1 MPPDDMRSSS
11 RRAQGSQHIGT
22 RVVDAAVADHDAPRL
37 DYRRDLASWR
47 IAKAARVR
55 GRLGAP
61 SARDS
66 ARTMASHDVQKNTN
80 IVSNVVGVNV
90 TVTQLPQQGDQ
101 AIDIPRL
108 DLLDDSRIDVDL
120 RLEASELRGHRA
132 SLFPLV
138 VLAGDIQADAQARGA
153 DEMDPARD
161 TGEDTGRTI
170 PLAAERTL
178 AHMRND
184 ELDRPRQERHLIVG
198 SELGGRGKR

>member
-1 MPPDDMRSSS
+1 M
-11 RRAQGSQHIGT
+11 GT

-37 DYRRDLASWR
+37 DDRGDLASWR
-47 IAKAARVR
+47 IAKAACVR
-55 GRLGAP
+55 GPHGAP

-80 IVSNVVGVNV
+80 IVTNVVGVNV

-120 RLEASELRGHRA
+120 RLDASELRGHRG

-153 DEMDPARD
+153 DAMDPARD

-184 ELDRPRQERHLIVG
+184 ELDRPRQECHLIVA
-198 SELGGRGKR
+198 SELEGRGKR